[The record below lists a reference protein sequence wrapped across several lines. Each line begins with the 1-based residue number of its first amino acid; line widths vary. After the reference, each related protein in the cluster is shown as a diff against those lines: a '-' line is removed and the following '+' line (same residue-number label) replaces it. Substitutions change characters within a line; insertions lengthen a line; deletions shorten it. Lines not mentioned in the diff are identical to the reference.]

1 MRSTGTTRSPICA
14 MRQPATRWRRCRPTR
29 SIARCPRYRECTPRC
44 MKRRSGS
51 PRPRLASLAMERASV
66 ASSEEQLRAVLARLE
81 ECRAALVA
89 GGNRESAQLVSV
101 AILDLRMKLN
111 RIGDAELKALCDEML
126 PGEGASGRDQKSLAA
141 PRRPPLLRVVK

>member
-1 MRSTGTTRSPICA
+1 
-14 MRQPATRWRRCRPTR
+14 
-29 SIARCPRYRECTPRC
+29 
-44 MKRRSGS
+44 
-51 PRPRLASLAMERASV
+51 MERAPV
-66 ASSEEQLRAVLARLE
+66 ANSEEQLRAVLARLE
-81 ECRAALVA
+81 ECRAALVV

-141 PRRPPLLRVVK
+141 PRRRPLLRVVK